1 MAKRLISDIRAAE
14 VLLIDDSRGDALL
27 ADRAFRDAE
36 FETRLTVVRTGEAAL
51 DFLEAPGATPPDLIL
66 LDMGLPKLSGT
77 DVLAAIKGDDRLKAV
92 PVIVMSNS
100 GAPPNVLRAYNLY
113 ASAYIVKPINIEAYR
128 EAIALIEKFFFS
140 LASLP
145 HARAPLPMIS
155 QAGDA

>member
-1 MAKRLISDIRAAE
+1 MGRRLIHDGRVAE

-36 FETRLTVVRTGEAAL
+36 FETRLTVARTGEAAL
-51 DFLEAPGATPPDLIL
+51 EILDAPGAMPPDLIL

-77 DVLAAIKGDDRLKAV
+77 DVLAMIKGNDRLKAT

-113 ASAYIVKPINIEAYR
+113 ASAYIVKPVNLDAYR
-128 EAIALIEKFFFS
+128 EAITLIERFFFS

-145 HARAPLPMIS
+145 YVRTAPSATTGL
-155 QAGDA
+155 A

>member
-1 MAKRLISDIRAAE
+1 MGRRLINDGRVAE

-36 FETRLTVVRTGEAAL
+36 FETRLTIARTGEAAL
-51 DFLEAPGATPPDLIL
+51 EILATPGATPPDLIL

-77 DVLAAIKGDDRLKAV
+77 DVLAAIKGNDRLKAT

-100 GAPPNVLRAYNLY
+100 GSPPNVLRAYNLY
-113 ASAYIVKPINIEAYR
+113 ASAYIVKPVNLDAYR
-128 EAIALIEKFFFS
+128 EAITLIEQFFFS

-145 HARAPLPMIS
+145 YVRTAPSATPGL
-155 QAGDA
+155 A